1 MSMTKKDYEIIANAV
16 KSAMDLERARHS
28 AAVQGCRAVA
38 ETLAA
43 TFRLNH
49 QQFKPEV
56 FMKAC
61 GFSKTAIVSHETWD
75 SFKDESIS
83 TGD

>member
-1 MSMTKKDYEIIANAV
+1 MTMTKRDYEIIANAV
-16 KSAMDLERARHS
+16 KSAMDLETARHG

-49 QQFKPEV
+49 QQFRPEV

-61 GFSKTAIVSHETWD
+61 GFPSGVPRQPETPWD
-75 SFKDESIS
+75 SYKDEPIS
-83 TGD
+83 KD